1 MTQATQIKLRLIV
14 MNFLQFA
21 VWGSW
26 LISLGAYLAV
36 TRAFSPTQIGSFF
49 ATMGIASLI
58 TPAIFGIIAD
68 KWIPDERLISFSHI
82 ISGGLMLMAA
92 RQTDYFSLYT
102 CVLLAVFFYMPT
114 LGLTNA
120 VAYNMLTKEGL
131 DTVKHFPP
139 IRVFGTIGFIV
150 AMVAVDLM
158 GLKTSHLQLV
168 VSAILS
174 FVLAVYMFT
183 FKPSRVVTDL
193 SKEHR
198 QSLKERLG
206 LQAFGLFKDRQMAL
220 FLIFSALL
228 GICLQITNG
237 FANDYLTKFGE
248 NPIYQGSFGVEHS
261 GVLISI
267 SQVSEA
273 VCILL
278 IPFFLKR
285 FGIKAVMAI
294 SLFAWFFRFGLLGTG
309 NPGSGVW
316 MLILSMV
323 VYGVAFD
330 FFNISGSLYVDKKVE
345 PIMRS
350 SAQGLFILMTN
361 GVGSFVGSY
370 AAGYVV
376 EQVGY
381 PDAWFVFAGYAF
393 LIGKLFVFLF
403 EGDKKAT
410 ATPASVASEK

>member
-1 MTQATQIKLRLIV
+1 MTQIKLRLIV

-26 LISLGAYLAV
+26 LISLGAYLGG
-36 TRAFSPTQIGSFF
+36 TLQFSGTQIGSFF

-58 TPAIFGIIAD
+58 TPALFGIIAD

-102 CVLLAVFFYMPT
+102 CILLSVFFYMPT

-120 VAYNMLTKEGL
+120 VAYNMLNKAGL

-168 VSAILS
+168 VSALLS
-174 FVLAVYMFT
+174 FVLAAYMFT
-183 FKPSRVVTDL
+183 FKPSRVVSDL
-193 SKEHR
+193 SEKGK

-237 FANDYLTKFGE
+237 FANDYLTKFGQ
-248 NPIYQGSFGVEHS
+248 NPEYAGTFGVEHS

-273 VCILL
+273 LCILL

-294 SLFAWFFRFGLLGTG
+294 SLFAWFFRFGLLGAG

-330 FFNISGSLYVDKKVE
+330 FFNISGSLYVDQKVE

-361 GVGSFVGSY
+361 GIGSFVGSY
-370 AAGYVV
+370 AAGFVV
-376 EQVGY
+376 ERAGY
-381 PDAWFVFAGYAF
+381 PDSWYIFAGYAL
-393 LIGKLFVFLF
+393 LIGLLFVFLF
-403 EGDKKAT
+403 KGERRK
-410 ATPASVASEK
+410 VEV

>member
-1 MTQATQIKLRLIV
+1 MSQATTIKLRLIV

-26 LISLGAYLAV
+26 LISLGAYLGG
-36 TRAFSPTQIGSFF
+36 TLQFTGTQIGSFF

-58 TPAIFGIIAD
+58 TPALFGIIAD

-82 ISGGLMLMAA
+82 FAGGLMLLAA
-92 RQTDYFSLYT
+92 YQTDYFSLYT
-102 CVLLAVFFYMPT
+102 CVLLSVFFYMPT

-120 VAYNMLTKEGL
+120 VAYNMLNKAGL

-158 GLKTSHLQLV
+158 GLKTSNLQLV
-168 VSAILS
+168 VSAFLS
-174 FVLAVYMFT
+174 FALAGYMFT
-183 FKPSRVVTDL
+183 FKSSRVVSDL
-193 SKEHR
+193 SVQGKK
-198 QSLKERLG
+198 SLKERLG
-206 LQAFGLFKDRQMAL
+206 LQAFGLFRDRQMAL
-220 FLIFSALL
+220 FLVFSALL

-237 FANDYLTKFGE
+237 FANVYLTGFGE
-248 NPIYQGSFGVEHS
+248 DPRYAGSFGVEHS
-261 GVLISI
+261 GTLISI
-267 SQVSEA
+267 SQISEA

-285 FGIKAVMAI
+285 YGIKTVMAI
-294 SLFAWFFRFGLLGTG
+294 SFFAWVLRFGLLGAG
-309 NPGSGVW
+309 NPGEGVW
-316 MLILSMV
+316 MLILSMI

-330 FFNISGSLYVDKKVE
+330 FFNISGSLYVDQKVE

-370 AAGYVV
+370 AAGFVV
-376 EQVGY
+376 DEAGF
-381 PDAWFVFAGYAF
+381 PDSWFIFAGYAL
-393 LIGKLFVFLF
+393 LIGMLFVFLF
-403 EGDKKAT
+403 KEDKEDKRLL
-410 ATPASVASEK
+410 PVK

>member
-1 MTQATQIKLRLIV
+1 MAQIKLRLIV

-26 LISLGAYLAV
+26 LISLGAYLGG
-36 TRAFSPTQIGSFF
+36 TLQFSGTQIGSFF

-102 CVLLAVFFYMPT
+102 CILLSVFFYMPT

-120 VAYNMLTKEGL
+120 VAYNMLNKAGL

-174 FVLAVYMFT
+174 FVLAAYMFT
-183 FKPSRVVTDL
+183 FKPSRVVSDL
-193 SKEHR
+193 SEKGK

-206 LQAFGLFKDRQMAL
+206 LQAFGLFRDRQMAL

-237 FANDYLTKFGE
+237 FANDYLTKFGQ
-248 NPIYQGSFGVEHS
+248 NPEYAGTFGVEHS

-273 VCILL
+273 LCILL

-330 FFNISGSLYVDKKVE
+330 FFNISGSLYVDQKVE

-361 GVGSFVGSY
+361 GIGSFVGSY
-370 AAGYVV
+370 AAGFVV
-376 EQVGY
+376 ERAGY
-381 PDAWFVFAGYAF
+381 PDSWYIFAGYAL
-393 LIGKLFVFLF
+393 LIGLLFVFLF
-403 EGDKKAT
+403 KGERRKVEGGSLKLE
-410 ATPASVASEK
+410 V